1 MKNIWLICKYASS
14 DKYSFNT
21 RHFELSKEWVKNGY
35 DVTIFSS
42 HKSHLIKSNYPLFS
56 GPYLFEKVDG
66 IKTFWLKVINYKY
79 AFSLKRIISWIQFE
93 YKLLILNKKKL
104 SKPNV
109 IIVSSLSLFSI
120 LTGVFFS
127 KRYKAKL
134 ILEIR
139 DIWPQSLIEL
149 QKFSKNNPII
159 MLLRS
164 IEKYGYRKSDLVV
177 GTMPNLREHLK
188 SSLIKPPPNITIPQG
203 LKKDYTKNFMNLSKK
218 YVNENI
224 PTNKFIFAYTG
235 SINKNNPIDCFLE
248 IASEIS
254 HLNIHFLILGSGDRK
269 SDLLKKYSHCQN
281 ISFPPYLDKK
291 YVVDF
296 LSYSSVCIDS
306 LLPGIGRYGISRNKW
321 IDYMVASKPIICFY
335 EGYKSIL
342 NEANCGEFV
351 KYGDI
356 KALKKI
362 ILKYSIM
369 SDSELKKIGNR
380 GKDFLL
386 ENRTFD
392 KLALNYQSH
401 F

>member
-42 HKSHLIKSNYPLFS
+42 HKSHLIKSNYPLFI

-164 IEKYGYRKSDLVV
+164 IEKYGYRKYY
-177 GTMPNLREHLK
+177 P
-188 SSLIKPPPNITIPQG
+188 
-203 LKKDYTKNFMNLSKK
+203 
-218 YVNENI
+218 VN
-224 PTNKFIFAYTG
+224 
-235 SINKNNPIDCFLE
+235 
-248 IASEIS
+248 
-254 HLNIHFLILGSGDRK
+254 
-269 SDLLKKYSHCQN
+269 
-281 ISFPPYLDKK
+281 
-291 YVVDF
+291 
-296 LSYSSVCIDS
+296 
-306 LLPGIGRYGISRNKW
+306 
-321 IDYMVASKPIICFY
+321 
-335 EGYKSIL
+335 
-342 NEANCGEFV
+342 
-351 KYGDI
+351 
-356 KALKKI
+356 
-362 ILKYSIM
+362 
-369 SDSELKKIGNR
+369 
-380 GKDFLL
+380 
-386 ENRTFD
+386 
-392 KLALNYQSH
+392 
-401 F
+401 